1 MKNLEYIL
9 IAILFIL
16 TVNIAVEYNTYQCLK
31 YFDSKIELM
40 QQSQYQK
47 NPYLDS
53 LTKELNK
60 VHKPLKS
67 N

>member
-1 MKNLEYIL
+1 MKTLEYIL
-9 IAILFIL
+9 IGILFIL
-16 TVNIAVEYNTYQCLK
+16 AVNIAVEYTNYQWVK

-53 LTKELNK
+53 LKVKLDSINKSLN
-60 VHKPLKS
+60 
-67 N
+67 

>member
-16 TVNIAVEYNTYQCLK
+16 AVNITVEYTTYQCLK

-47 NPYLDS
+47 NPYLDKLSVKLDSINKS
-53 LTKELNK
+53 LN
-60 VHKPLKS
+60 
-67 N
+67 

>member
-9 IAILFIL
+9 IGILFIL
-16 TVNIAVEYNTYQCLK
+16 VVNIAVSYNNYQWVK

-47 NPYLDS
+47 NPYLDG
-53 LTKELNK
+53 LTKEMNK
-60 VHKPLKS
+60 VDSVNL
-67 N
+67 

>member
-9 IAILFIL
+9 IGILFIL
-16 TVNIAVEYNTYQCLK
+16 AVKIAVEYTNYLWVK
-31 YFDSKIELM
+31 YFYSKIELM

-53 LTKELNK
+53 LTIYLNK
-60 VHKPLKS
+60 SDK
-67 N
+67 NN

>member
-9 IAILFIL
+9 IGILFIL
-16 TVNIAVEYNTYQCLK
+16 AVNIAVEYTSYK
-31 YFDSKIELM
+31 WIEYFDSKIELM

-53 LTKELNK
+53 LKVKLDSINKSLN
-60 VHKPLKS
+60 
-67 N
+67 

>member
-9 IAILFIL
+9 IGILFIL
-16 TVNIAVEYNTYQCLK
+16 AVNIAVEYTSYKWIK

-47 NPYLDS
+47 NPYLDGLSVKLDSINKS
-53 LTKELNK
+53 LN
-60 VHKPLKS
+60 
-67 N
+67 

>member
-1 MKNLEYIL
+1 MKTLEYIL
-9 IAILFIL
+9 IGILFIL
-16 TVNIAVEYNTYQCLK
+16 AVKITVVYTSYKWIE

-53 LTKELNK
+53 LTIELNK
-60 VHKPLKS
+60 SDK
-67 N
+67 NN

>member
-1 MKNLEYIL
+1 MKTLEYIL
-9 IAILFIL
+9 IGILFIL
-16 TVNIAVEYNTYQCLK
+16 AVKITVVYTSCKWIE

-53 LTKELNK
+53 LTIELNK
-60 VHKPLKS
+60 SDK
-67 N
+67 NN

>member
-9 IAILFIL
+9 IWILFIL
-16 TVNIAVEYNTYQCLK
+16 AVNIAVEYTNYLWVK
-31 YFDSKIELM
+31 FYESKIELM

-53 LTKELNK
+53 LTIYLNK
-60 VHKPLKS
+60 SDK
-67 N
+67 NN

>member
-9 IAILFIL
+9 IGILFIL
-16 TVNIAVEYNTYQCLK
+16 AVNIAVEYTNYLWAK
-31 YFDSKIELM
+31 YYKSKIELI

-53 LTKELNK
+53 LKVKLDSINK
-60 VHKPLKS
+60 SQL
-67 N
+67 

>member
-1 MKNLEYIL
+1 MKILEYIL
-9 IAILFIL
+9 IGILFIL
-16 TVNIAVEYNTYQCLK
+16 AVNITVVYTSYKWIE

-53 LTKELNK
+53 LKVKLDSINKSLN
-60 VHKPLKS
+60 
-67 N
+67 

>member
-16 TVNIAVEYNTYQCLK
+16 AVNIAVEYNTYQCLK

-40 QQSQYQK
+40 
-47 NPYLDS
+47 
-53 LTKELNK
+53 
-60 VHKPLKS
+60 
-67 N
+67 

>member
-1 MKNLEYIL
+1 MKTLEYIL
-9 IAILFIL
+9 IGILFIL
-16 TVNIAVEYNTYQCLK
+16 AVNIAVEYTTYKQIK
-31 YFDSKIELM
+31 YTNNKIELM

-53 LTKELNK
+53 LTIELNK
-60 VHKPLKS
+60 SDKI

>member
-1 MKNLEYIL
+1 MKTLEYIL
-9 IAILFIL
+9 IGILFIL
-16 TVNIAVEYNTYQCLK
+16 AVNITVVYTSYKWIE

-53 LTKELNK
+53 LKVKLDSINKSLN
-60 VHKPLKS
+60 
-67 N
+67 

>member
-9 IAILFIL
+9 IGILFIL
-16 TVNIAVEYNTYQCLK
+16 AVNIAVEYTNYLWVK
-31 YFDSKIELM
+31 YYKSKIELM

-53 LTKELNK
+53 LKVKLDSINK
-60 VHKPLKS
+60 SQL
-67 N
+67 